1 MAAKAALSPRQK
13 MINLMYLVFIAM
25 LALNMDKEVLRAFG
39 LGTEK
44 LQASISM
51 ADERTNAAYNG
62 LTTKAGENAEKFGE
76 LNKNAQK
83 IKQLSAEFQSTLDEV
98 RSKINPAIA
107 AGKIAADDYQ
117 IQDRADDLDQ
127 YLFKGDGYTP
137 EGQAF
142 VEAINKYRAEV
153 TTLVGKDF
161 PEIASAITERFST
174 GDENGKAKNRDGKKV
189 DWLAYN
195 FKGFPSVASTNRVV
209 QMKADVKT
217 TEEEILNAM
226 LGGKLKEEIS
236 MKNYST
242 LLQQPKSAYYA
253 GEVFDGNIVLGRT
266 DNSTKPNKVELTLDG
281 RKLEEGKDFT
291 MEGGQ
296 VKLKVGAGR
305 PGDHKIEGKLIF
317 SQDGEDIEVPV
328 SQIFATISKPNS
340 AVISADKM
348 NVVYRGV
355 DNPMTVSI
363 PGIPDNK
370 VSASASGLRRIS
382 GSKYV
387 MRPTTGREVSIKA
400 SGKLPDGRPVGSSV
414 KFRIK
419 DIPRPVATV
428 RGEAGSTKM
437 SRNNLS
443 IATVGAVLEDFD
455 FDINLAVSSFK
466 IKVPGQPTIQVRGR
480 KLDGRAKSALK
491 RAKRGDIVQVFDLTT
506 SIIGSS
512 TRPKKVSPVTIE
524 ITN

>member
-1 MAAKAALSPRQK
+1 MAAKQTLSPRQR

-51 ADERTNAAYNG
+51 ADERNNAAYEG

-76 LNKNAQK
+76 LNENAQK
-83 IKQLSAEFQSTLDEV
+83 IKQLSAEFQATLDEV
-98 RSKINPAIA
+98 QSKINPAIA
-107 AGKIAADDYQ
+107 AGKVAKDDYQ
-117 IQDRADDLDQ
+117 VQDRADDLDQ
-127 YLFKGDGYTP
+127 YLFKGEGYTP
-137 EGQAF
+137 AGQAF
-142 VEAINKYRAEV
+142 VDAIEKYRDGV
-153 TTLVGKDF
+153 TALVGKDF
-161 PEIASAITERFST
+161 PEVANAVKERFNT
-174 GDENGKAKNRDGKKV
+174 GDENGKSQNRDGKKV

-209 QMKADVKT
+209 QMKSDVKT
-217 TEEEILNAM
+217 SEEEILNAM

-242 LLQQPKSAYYA
+242 LLQTPKSAYYS

-281 RKLEEGKDFT
+281 RKLEEGTDFT

-296 VKLKVGAGR
+296 VKLKVAAGR
-305 PGDHKIEGKLIF
+305 PGDHTIEGKLIF

-328 SQIFATISKPNS
+328 TQTFATITKPNA

-355 DNPMTVSI
+355 DNPITVSI

-370 VSASASGLRRIS
+370 VSASAPGLKRVS

-387 MRPTTGREVSIKA
+387 MRPQKGREVNIRA

-443 IATVGAVLEDFD
+443 IASIGAVLEDFD
-455 FDINLAVSSFK
+455 FDIRLAVSSFK
-466 IKVPGQPTIQVRGR
+466 FKVPGQPTIKVNGR
-480 KLDGRAKSALK
+480 KLDARAKSALR

-506 SIIGSS
+506 SIVGSS